1 MKIGLLT
8 GGGDAPGLNGIIEST
23 TKALLGMN
31 HRVVGIQDG
40 FQGILEGRTEELTRE
55 RVEGIHD
62 RAGTILGTN
71 NRCGTDGR
79 EAEFVRGYKN
89 LGLDGL
95 MVAGG
100 DGTFRGLANFKKD
113 IPFIGM
119 PKTIDNDLSGTDFTF
134 GYDTACSV
142 VAKAINSLRCT
153 ADAHKRLIFIETMGR
168 TAGHIAL
175 GGGMAGYADA
185 ILIPER
191 PFEWERL
198 IAFIQSRRQGGQRG
212 LIVVVAEG
220 ASPKGEDPIVSRMV
234 EDSPQQER
242 LGGIAELL
250 ALRSEIILKEES
262 RHVVLGH
269 LQRSASPTTT
279 DRFLCMSMGVAA
291 ARLAAQGKWHQ
302 AIAYK
307 KGNVVSV
314 PVEDFFGPVKTIA
327 PEHPWIKMAKA
338 VGIFI

>member
-1 MKIGLLT
+1 MKVGLLT

-23 TKALLGMN
+23 TKALIGMN
-31 HRVVGIQDG
+31 HNVIGIQDG
-40 FQGILEGRTEELTRE
+40 FEGIFEKKIEELTLE

-62 RAGTILGTN
+62 HAGTILGTS
-71 NRCGTDGR
+71 NRCGTEGR
-79 EAEFVRGYKN
+79 EAEFVASYKK
-89 LGLDGL
+89 LQLDGL
-95 MVAGG
+95 VVAGG
-100 DGTFRGLANFKKD
+100 DGTFRGLADFKKD
-113 IPFIGM
+113 IPFIGL

-153 ADAHKRLIFIETMGR
+153 ANAHKRLIFLETMGR

-191 PFEWERL
+191 PFEFDQL
-198 IAFIQSRRQGGQRG
+198 IAFIQSRRLRDQRG
-212 LIVVVAEG
+212 FIVVLAEG
-220 ASPKGEDPIVSRMV
+220 AYPKGEDKIVSRIV
-234 EDSPQQER
+234 ENSPQPER

-250 ALRSEIILKEES
+250 ALRSEVILKEES

-269 LQRSASPTTT
+269 LQRSAPPTTT

-291 ARLAAQGKWHQ
+291 ARLASQSRWHQ

-307 KGNVVSV
+307 GGKVVSV
-314 PVEDFFGPVKTIA
+314 PVEDFFGPVKTVN
-327 PEHPWIKMAKA
+327 PDHHWVRMAQA

>member
-1 MKIGLLT
+1 MRVGLLT

-23 TKALLGMN
+23 TKALMGMN
-31 HRVVGIQDG
+31 HSVIGIQDG
-40 FQGILEGRTEELTRE
+40 FEGILEGKVEELTLS

-62 RAGTILGTN
+62 KAGTILGTN

-79 EAEFVRGYKN
+79 EAEFVKGYKK

-95 MVAGG
+95 VVAGG

-113 IPFIGM
+113 IAFIGV

-142 VAKAINSLRCT
+142 VAKAINSLRRT
-153 ADAHKRLIFIETMGR
+153 ADAHRRLIFVETMGR

-191 PFEWERL
+191 PFAFDDL
-198 IAFIQSRRQGGQRG
+198 IAFIQSRRQRGQRG
-212 LIVVVAEG
+212 FIVVVAEG
-220 ASPKGEDPIVSRMV
+220 ASPKGETQVVSRIV

-250 ALRSEIILKEES
+250 ALRSEVLLQEDS

-269 LQRSASPTTT
+269 LQRSAPPTTT

-291 ARLAAQGKWHQ
+291 ARLADQGKWHQ
-302 AIAYK
+302 AVAYK
-307 KGNVVSV
+307 KGTVVST
-314 PVEDFFGPVKTIA
+314 PVEDFFGPVKTVRSD
-327 PEHPWIKMAKA
+327 HHWVRMALA
-338 VGIFI
+338 VGIFL